1 MRNTFD
7 IAFYCRNSRKNKK
20 GLAPIEMSISL
31 NGERIFIN
39 LPMKSNPER
48 FTALISSKKTNEIRS
63 YLSFVDSKMKEL
75 QLIMAASDKGLSLDL
90 IREYVRGGFQFSYTL
105 GELWNDYF
113 ESLRKKGT
121 TARNERKYLLVI
133 EAFYAQILPP
143 ETQVIDIQNRHILDF
158 ESFLKNHFAE
168 STAANMLSKMRS
180 IILYAINNGRIEKDP
195 FRGIRINKRLKDV
208 EFLSNEELDRIRQ
221 KQMPNERL
229 ERVKDLFLFQCF
241 TALSYCDM
249 ASLVPED
256 FQGNDLGQIFIRK
269 YRAKTKVEFC
279 TILLKDAKAI
289 AKKYGFQLPL
299 LSNQRYNGYLKEIAA
314 ICKIDKD
321 LHSHIGRHTA
331 ACYLLNKGVSIEIVS
346 RILGHSN
353 TRMTRHYAKLL
364 DESVF
369 VELKRIEQ
377 KTGLNP

>member
-7 IAFYCRNSRKNKK
+7 IAFYCRNSRKNKN

-31 NGERIFIN
+31 NGERVFIN

-48 FTALISSKKTNEIRS
+48 FTSLTSSKKTNDVKN

-75 QLIMAASDKGLSLDL
+75 QLMMAACDRGLTLEL

-105 GELWNDYF
+105 GELWTDYF

-121 TARNERKYLLVI
+121 TPRNERKYQLVI
-133 EAFYAQILPP
+133 ESFYAQILPP
-143 ETQVIDIQNRHILDF
+143 ETQVADIQNRHILDF
-158 ESFLKNHFAE
+158 ESYLKSHFAE

-180 IILYAINNGRIEKDP
+180 VILYAINNGKIEKDP

-208 EFLSNEELDRIRQ
+208 EFLTFEELDRIRY
-221 KQMPNERL
+221 KKMPNERL

-249 ASLVPED
+249 ASLTPED
-256 FQGNDLGQIFIRK
+256 FQGNDLGQIYIRK

-279 TILLKDAKAI
+279 TVLLEDAKAI
-289 AKKYGFQLPL
+289 AKKYEFHLPM

-314 ICKIDKD
+314 LCDINKD

-331 ACYLLNKGVSIEIVS
+331 ACYLLNKGISIEVVS
-346 RILGHSN
+346 RILGHTN

-369 VELKRIEQ
+369 KEFKKLEERRE
-377 KTGLNP
+377 KT